1 MKTGSYC
8 GIVMTSHSDV
18 SVLLL
23 SF

>member
-8 GIVMTSHSDV
+8 GIVVTSHSDV